1 METFIYAQCSV
12 ISVYVPQC
20 GLDESR
26 EDDFY
31 DSLINIAR
39 KFGEKEIVVIT
50 GDFEA
55 HENYEVLFVVHGY
68 GARNKE
74 RKVILEFCA
83 TMNMA
88 VENIFFKNRAS
99 HLVTY
104 EPGPSETLVDYC
116 LVRRNQKNFLKDL

>member
-1 METFIYAQCSV
+1 MEIFIYPQCPV
-12 ISVYVPQC
+12 ISVYVQQC
-20 GLDESR
+20 GLNER
-26 EDDFY
+26 RKDDFY

-39 KFGEKEIVVIT
+39 KFWEKETAVIT

-55 HENYEVLFVVHGY
+55 HENYEVLYGVYGY

-104 EPGPSETLVDYC
+104 EPGPLETLVDYC